1 MEERNLEEIKEEF
14 RQIYFDNIERDGA
27 DELLDFLER
36 PDFFRAPAST
46 RNHSAYEGGLC
57 EHSINV
63 YKRFVKLLEAEYGD
77 YTQKISPESVAI
89 IALLH
94 DICKVNFY
102 VKDLK
107 NVKKDGQWVQEPYFR
122 IEDSLPYG
130 HGEKSV
136 YMISGFMRLTRE
148 EAMAINWHMGG
159 FDPRIKDNSVRLG
172 DVYYR
177 YPIAFLFHIADNM
190 ATYLD
195 EEPSK

>member
-1 MEERNLEEIKEEF
+1 M
-14 RQIYFDNIERDGA
+14 
-27 DELLDFLER
+27 
-36 PDFFRAPAST
+36 
-46 RNHSAYEGGLC
+46 
-57 EHSINV
+57 
-63 YKRFVKLLEAEYGD
+63 EAEYGD

>member
-36 PDFFRAPAST
+36 SDFFRAPAST

-107 NVKKDGQWVQEPYFR
+107 NVKKDGQWVQEPYFC

-159 FDPRIKDNSVRLG
+159 FDPRIKENSVRLG